1 MGFWPKKFRL
11 EKDASIHLIAPN
23 KVAITGYFY
32 HFIQNQTLGAPMD
45 VWYPTDLE
53 NARFDYSIYI
63 KDPVN
68 GLGFSPIGF
77 DFPCDSTITILD
89 EEAALEEMEQVK
101 LEVYPNPFDESVN
114 ILAPSD
120 IQTINLYDLAGKL
133 CEIVY
138 LSNSNRCTIQTSQL
152 AAGAYILDVML
163 LDGTKLKTKIVKL

>member
-1 MGFWPKKFRL
+1 MNELLMCSQGINKTYTSTN
-11 EKDASIHLIAPN
+11 EKTSL
-23 KVAITGYFY
+23 
-32 HFIQNQTLGAPMD
+32 
-45 VWYPTDLE
+45 
-53 NARFDYSIYI
+53 
-63 KDPVN
+63 
-68 GLGFSPIGF
+68 
-77 DFPCDSTITILD
+77 
-89 EEAALEEMEQVK
+89 
-101 LEVYPNPFDESVN
+101 NPFDQSVN